1 MISALR
7 SGLTV
12 RMEGYDPQDLGK
24 KKTMANCNKTVIRG
38 PLALFLGSVPGQ
50 RLEVDGS
57 RSSEDWIR
65 FAQETADED
74 MCAIE
79 VRLADGRQVTVVPDI
94 DPERVHSEAMRTA
107 NDHQRD
113 VDVYVD
119 GEWWYRV
126 PPSSAPA
133 HEAPRAPGVA
143 ESGSDSRR
151 AAGKSHFL
159 RIFG

>member
-1 MISALR
+1 
-7 SGLTV
+7 
-12 RMEGYDPQDLGK
+12 ME
-24 KKTMANCNKTVIRG
+24 NCKRTVIRG
-38 PLALFLGSVPGQ
+38 PLALFLGSVPGR

-57 RSSEDWIR
+57 RSSEEWMR
-65 FAQETADED
+65 FTQEAADGD

-79 VRLADGRQVTVVPDI
+79 VCLADGRRVTVVPDI

-126 PPSSAPA
+126 SPSSAPS
-133 HEAPRAPGVA
+133 HEDPRAAGLA
-143 ESGSDSRR
+143 ENGGNSRHE
-151 AAGKSHFL
+151 AGKSHFL

>member
-1 MISALR
+1 MSALR

-12 RMEGYDPQDLGK
+12 RMEGNDPQDLGRK
-24 KKTMANCNKTVIRG
+24 KIMANCKRTVIRG
-38 PLALFLGSVPGQ
+38 PLALFLGSVPGR

-57 RSSEDWIR
+57 RSDEEWMR
-65 FAQETADED
+65 FAREAADED

-79 VRLADGRQVTVVPDI
+79 VFHADGRRVTVVPDI

-119 GEWWYRV
+119 GKLWYRV
-126 PPSSAPA
+126 PPSSAPSREDPCA
-133 HEAPRAPGVA
+133 DGLA
-143 ESGSDSRR
+143 ESGGNSRHE
-151 AAGKSHFL
+151 AEESHFL